1 MLQENSFD
9 IQNTKKCYS
18 VFKITIR
25 LSEKNFVCKLV
36 YMLKIQKKSTVQHT
50 VPKIIW
56 FSAWSAFNVLGL
68 VFVPDINIIQ
78 VYQRTRSGFFARHK
92 HYTSI
97 STQFL
102 KVWLLCGDSDYFGC
116 SELQSCEL
124 QLKVIYCTVVPN
136 KQHVTKKWRKN

>member
-1 MLQENSFD
+1 MIQENSFD

-18 VFKITIR
+18 VFKITIW

-78 VYQRTRSGFFARHK
+78 VYQRTMSGFCARHK

-102 KVWLLCGDSDYFGC
+102 KVLLLRGDSDYFG
-116 SELQSCEL
+116 
-124 QLKVIYCTVVPN
+124 TVNCRVVSSN
-136 KQHVTKKWRKN
+136 WRLYSAK